1 MDGFKRGGQNFG
13 GHGGPGGPG
22 GMRGGPSSEVG
33 TIN

>member
-22 GMRGGPSSEVG
+22 GPRGPSSEVG
-33 TIN
+33 TTN